1 MSLPYKSPCH
11 NPFWRQLALQVERIL
26 TIVPLLL
33 LLLLLVRV
41 LLPLLLVVASV
52 GCWLLYVV
60 CVTDIALSLA
70 CTRNVKTW
78 SPSRRPAW
86 VSSALAF
93 AFALPFCSPPTAPL
107 GCYPFFGASSDHSD
121 RRAAINAQKTPA
133 RNGGP
138 AGAAAATEFLY
149 RSKVVLK
156 FN

>member
-93 AFALPFCSPPTAPL
+93 AFALPFLFSPNSSPRLLPL
-107 GCYPFFGASSDHSD
+107 FRSEQRPQRPQSGNQRTENTSQERGAGRGSCRH
-121 RRAAINAQKTPA
+121 
-133 RNGGP
+133 
-138 AGAAAATEFLY
+138 
-149 RSKVVLK
+149 
-156 FN
+156 